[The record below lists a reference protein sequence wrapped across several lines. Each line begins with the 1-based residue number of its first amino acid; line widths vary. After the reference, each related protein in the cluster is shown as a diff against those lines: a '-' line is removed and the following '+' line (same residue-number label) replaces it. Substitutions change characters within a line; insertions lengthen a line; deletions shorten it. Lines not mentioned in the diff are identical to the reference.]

1 MKIKMYK
8 FLILARKIINTAN
21 SSSTTFDDGVPSHL
35 LCPPDTRDESNENFI
50 FLTEVQI
57 PVTVKG
63 VSFSILDCYPL
74 DFENSMHESILVH

>member
-1 MKIKMYK
+1 MYK
-8 FLILARKIINTAN
+8 FLIFARKIINTAN

-35 LCPPDTRDESNENFI
+35 LCPPDTRDESFIYNENFI

-57 PVTVKG
+57 PVSVKG
-63 VSFSILDCYPL
+63 VSFSIVDCYPL